1 FFEMTVTTTR
11 KSIYIMNI
19 FSFMLILFLKALLSN
34 NLKVYLKI
42 LRSIC
47 DGFDF
52 YEKNKK

>member
-1 FFEMTVTTTR
+1 
-11 KSIYIMNI
+11 
-19 FSFMLILFLKALLSN
+19 
-34 NLKVYLKI
+34 YLKI

>member
-1 FFEMTVTTTR
+1 
-11 KSIYIMNI
+11 
-19 FSFMLILFLKALLSN
+19 
-34 NLKVYLKI
+34 KVYLKI

>member
-1 FFEMTVTTTR
+1 
-11 KSIYIMNI
+11 
-19 FSFMLILFLKALLSN
+19 
-34 NLKVYLKI
+34 LKVYLKI

>member
-1 FFEMTVTTTR
+1 
-11 KSIYIMNI
+11 IYIMNI